1 MGKGE
6 LLMNVK
12 LIGFTP
18 NPEKI
23 PAMAAK
29 LTHSK
34 TKPEDLDK
42 TSDKELKAILEQVTS
57 LGHTSVIEHT
67 NFTFAIS
74 DVSRSLTHQL
84 VRHRIASYAQQSQR
98 YVDFKEPN
106 YVTPPKIAKNKQMK
120 KAYDNTMKT
129 IWEQYSNLLDMGI
142 PAEDSRFILPN
153 AACTNIIVT
162 MNARSL
168 LNFFELRCCQH
179 AQWEIRQLANKM
191 LQEVKKVAPTIFKNA
206 GPVCK
211 TKNICPENK
220 KDCPLYPK

>member
-1 MGKGE
+1 
-6 LLMNVK
+6 MNVK

-120 KAYDNTMKT
+120 KAYDDTMKT

-142 PAEDSRFILPN
+142 MAMIRVIRGPTAPDRIVGLDTINTIVISGMVIFGAAFNEVIYIDVAIVYALLSFITTLFI
-153 AACTNIIVT
+153 AKY
-162 MNARSL
+162 L
-168 LNFFELRCCQH
+168 EGGDF
-179 AQWEIRQLANKM
+179 
-191 LQEVKKVAPTIFKNA
+191 
-206 GPVCK
+206 
-211 TKNICPENK
+211 
-220 KDCPLYPK
+220 